1 MVMVMVQSR
10 ASMEMLMTLNLV
22 FCEGGTLGRIH
33 QGDVPSPTDL
43 AMFSL
48 GRMLV
53 TVTWDCCQCQMSD
66 VGVIVIFHC
75 DAVTDKIF
83 VTEMAGNP

>member
-1 MVMVMVQSR
+1 MVQSR

-22 FCEGGTLGRIH
+22 FCEGGTLGGIH
-33 QGDVPSPTDL
+33 QGDLLSPTDL

-48 GRMLV
+48 GRRLV
-53 TVTWDCCQCQMSD
+53 TVTWDCCQMPD

-75 DAVTDKIF
+75 DALTDKIF